1 MGGPLVRRSGLPLG
15 DRRQRIEGLFFQEC
29 AYKKN
34 SRGRFGGR
42 KEYGGRGA
50 LAED

>member
-1 MGGPLVRRSGLPLG
+1 VQRSGLPLG
-15 DRRQRIEGLFFQEC
+15 DRRQRIEGWFCQGC
-29 AYKKN
+29 AYKMS
-34 SRGRFGGR
+34 SRGRHGGR